1 MTDQMSTDALELYCR
16 NRAKSIGELTEY
28 DRLLFMDV
36 SERLCA
42 LHSENVELQEEN
54 GCLRHNVASMQVTL
68 DQQAK
73 NCEEL
78 LAEKDKEIER
88 LNKMLADSFQGHL
101 LGELQRKDD
110 ALSRVEAE
118 RDAAKP
124 SAEVLEAI
132 DELVGFA
139 RPIMST
145 ATWLGYV
152 NVLNEWRGAQ
162 GEG

>member
-1 MTDQMSTDALELYCR
+1 MSNCTECNTPQTCAPVICPDCLVKLKAELAALQAE
-16 NRAKSIGELTEY
+16 NA
-28 DRLLFMDV
+28 
-36 SERLCA
+36 ER
-42 LHSENVELQEEN
+42 
-54 GCLRHNVASMQVTL
+54 
-68 DQQAK
+68 
-73 NCEEL
+73 
-78 LAEKDKEIER
+78 DKEIER
-88 LNKMLADSFQGHL
+88 LTKKATLNAFVKYTMKRACE
-101 LGELQRKDD
+101 ELVDTEA

-132 DELVGFA
+132 DELIGFA

-162 GEG
+162 GVE

>member
-1 MTDQMSTDALELYCR
+1 MNSYEAIVDKLDELVENEPVDIAQIACDCKSAIEALL
-16 NRAKSIGELTEY
+16 
-28 DRLLFMDV
+28 
-36 SERLCA
+36 SEVVA
-42 LHSENVELQEEN
+42 LQSEN
-54 GCLRHNVASMQVTL
+54 
-68 DQQAK
+68 
-73 NCEEL
+73 
-78 LAEKDKEIER
+78 AEKDKEIER
-88 LNKMLADSFQGHL
+88 LKAEPLEAREDYMASEMEREQGLA
-101 LGELQRKDD
+101 
-110 ALSRVEAE
+110 ALTRVEAE

>member
-28 DRLLFMDV
+28 DRILLMDV
-36 SERLCA
+36 SVRLCA
-42 LHSENVELQEEN
+42 LQAEN
-54 GCLRHNVASMQVTL
+54 
-68 DQQAK
+68 
-73 NCEEL
+73 
-78 LAEKDKEIER
+78 AEKDKEIER
-88 LNKMLADSFQGHL
+88 LKAELLEAREDYMASEMEREQGLA
-101 LGELQRKDD
+101 

-132 DELVGFA
+132 DELIGFA
-139 RPIMST
+139 RPIMSI